1 MFPVSDKVVS
11 ESIFRGVTSVGV
23 VPHVSIIGRDVLCC
37 VASALLSK
45 IFCSD
50 LFVFGLGNFR
60 RTFSWERYLSVEKEL
75 SRDFVELS
83 PFGVCAFDVPVGLS
97 SSVAPVVPEI

>member
-1 MFPVSDKVVS
+1 
-11 ESIFRGVTSVGV
+11 
-23 VPHVSIIGRDVLCC
+23 
-37 VASALLSK
+37 
-45 IFCSD
+45 
-50 LFVFGLGNFR
+50 LGNFR